1 MMVRIWRT
9 PDMLFIPKKVTRVI
23 LNHSIRRK
31 LTVKER
37 GPRMEAM
44 MPPIPT
50 LLTTW
55 ARLWLCT
62 T

>member
-1 MMVRIWRT
+1 MMMRIWRN

-37 GPRMEAM
+37 GPRVEAM
-44 MPPIPT
+44 KPPTPRLVT
-50 LLTTW
+50 ML
-55 ARLWLCT
+55 ARL
-62 T
+62 

>member
-1 MMVRIWRT
+1 MMMRIWRN

-37 GPRMEAM
+37 GPRVEAM
-44 MPPIPT
+44 KPPTPRLVT
-50 LLTTW
+50 RL
-55 ARLWLCT
+55 ARL
-62 T
+62 